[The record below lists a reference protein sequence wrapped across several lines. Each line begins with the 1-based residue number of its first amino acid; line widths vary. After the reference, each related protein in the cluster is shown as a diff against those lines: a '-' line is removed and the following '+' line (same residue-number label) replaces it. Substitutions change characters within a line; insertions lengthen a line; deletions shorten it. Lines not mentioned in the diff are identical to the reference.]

1 MIWSDYGFLLSKN
14 KFGENSII
22 SEFYTENHGKISG
35 IIYGATSKKIRNYLQ
50 IGNKFHIN
58 YNSKNENKLGY
69 LKIEIEKILTPL
81 FFEDKK
87 KLSCIVS
94 SMSLVKLLTVEN
106 QSNILIYKL
115 VEDFYS
121 FLENI
126 NWINKLI
133 FWELELLKLIGYDL
147 ELKNIVK
154 EEIVDSKKLYFVLG
168 NSEKKYIPNFL
179 VEKDYDVVDFNQIFN
194 GLKLVSDYLDK
205 SILRPNNI
213 SHPKSRIDFLN
224 LIKEWSSYFKSFAIL
239 FAK

>member
-1 MIWSDYGFLLSKN
+1 MIWSDCGYLLSKN

-22 SEFYTENHGKISG
+22 AEFFTENHGKISG
-35 IIYGATSKKIRNYLQ
+35 VIYGATSKKIRNYLQ

-69 LKIEIEKILTPL
+69 LNIEIEKILTPL

-94 SMSLVKLLTVEN
+94 SMSLVRLLTVDN
-106 QSNILIYKL
+106 QSNSNIYKL
-115 VEDFYS
+115 IQDFYN
-121 FLENI
+121 FLENK

-154 EEIVDSKKLYFVLG
+154 EEIIDDKKLYFVSS
-168 NSEKKYIPNFL
+168 NDEKKYIPNFL
-179 VEKDYDVVDFNQIFN
+179 VEKNNEVVDFNQMFT
-194 GLKLVSDYLDK
+194 GLKLIGDYLDK

-213 SHPKSRIDFLN
+213 SHPKSRIEFLN
-224 LIKEWSSYFKSFAIL
+224 SIKE
-239 FAK
+239 

>member
-1 MIWSDYGFLLSKN
+1 MIWSDCGYLLSKN

-22 SEFYTENHGKISG
+22 AEFFTENHGKISG
-35 IIYGATSKKIRNYLQ
+35 VIYGATSKKIRNYLQ

-69 LKIEIEKILTPL
+69 LNIEIEKILTPL

-94 SMSLVKLLTVEN
+94 SLSLVKLLTVDN
-106 QSNILIYKL
+106 QSNANIYKL
-115 VEDFYS
+115 IQDFYN
-121 FLENI
+121 FLENK

-154 EEIVDSKKLYFVLG
+154 EEIIDDKKLYFVS
-168 NSEKKYIPNFL
+168 NSDEKKYIPNFL
-179 VEKDYDVVDFNQIFN
+179 VEKNNEVVDFNQMFT
-194 GLKLVSDYLDK
+194 GLKLISDYLEK

-213 SHPKSRIDFLN
+213 SHPKSRIEFLN
-224 LIKEWSSYFKSFAIL
+224 VIKE
-239 FAK
+239 

>member
-1 MIWSDYGFLLSKN
+1 MIWSDYGYLLSKN
-14 KFGENSII
+14 KFGENSMIA
-22 SEFYTENHGKISG
+22 EFFTKNHGKISG
-35 IIYGATSKKIRNYLQ
+35 IVYGATSKKIRNYLQ

-69 LKIEIEKILTPL
+69 LNIEIEKILTPL

-94 SMSLVKLLTVEN
+94 SMNLVKLLTVDN
-106 QSNILIYKL
+106 QSNTNIFKLI
-115 VEDFYS
+115 ENFYN
-121 FLENI
+121 FLENK

-154 EEIVDSKKLYFVLG
+154 EEIIDDKKLYFV
-168 NSEKKYIPNFL
+168 SSSDEKKYIPNFL
-179 VEKDYDVVDFNQIFN
+179 VEKNNEVVDFNQMFS
-194 GLKLVSDYLDK
+194 GLKLISDYLEK

-224 LIKEWSSYFKSFAIL
+224 IIKE
-239 FAK
+239 

>member
-1 MIWSDYGFLLSKN
+1 MIFLCEKTSFSYHSYFTFL
-14 KFGENSII
+14 I
-22 SEFYTENHGKISG
+22 SESKTSWLRYDYLTKI
-35 IIYGATSKKIRNYLQ
+35 KLRNYIQ

-69 LKIEIEKILTPL
+69 LNIEIEKILTPL

-94 SMSLVKLLTVEN
+94 SLSLVKLLTVDN
-106 QSNILIYKL
+106 QSNANIYKL
-115 VEDFYS
+115 IEDFYN
-121 FLENI
+121 FLENK

-154 EEIVDSKKLYFVLG
+154 EEIIDDKKLYFVS
-168 NSEKKYIPNFL
+168 NSDEKKYIPNFL
-179 VEKDYDVVDFNQIFN
+179 VEKNNEVVDFNQMFS
-194 GLKLVSDYLDK
+194 GLKLISDYLEK

-213 SHPKSRIDFLN
+213 SHPKSRIEFLN
-224 LIKEWSSYFKSFAIL
+224 VIKE
-239 FAK
+239 

>member
-1 MIWSDYGFLLSKN
+1 MIWSDNGYFLSKN

-22 SEFYTENHGKISG
+22 AEFFTKKHGKISG

-50 IGNKFHIN
+50 IGNRFHLN
-58 YNSKNENKLGY
+58 YNSKSENKLGY

-81 FFEDKK
+81 FFDEKK

-94 SMSLVKLLTVEN
+94 SMNLVRLLTVDN
-106 QSNILIYKL
+106 QSNISIYNLIGN
-115 VEDFYS
+115 FYN
-121 FLENI
+121 FLKDT

-147 ELKNIVK
+147 EFKNIVN
-154 EEIVDSKKLYFVLG
+154 EEIIDDKKLYFVSS

-179 VEKDYDVVDFNQIFN
+179 VEKDYNVLDFKQILN

-213 SHPKSRIDFLN
+213 SHPKSRLDFLN
-224 LIKEWSSYFKSFAIL
+224 LIKE
-239 FAK
+239 

>member
-1 MIWSDYGFLLSKN
+1 MIWFDYGFLLSKN

-22 SEFYTENHGKISG
+22 AEFFTENHGKISG
-35 IIYGATSKKIRNYLQ
+35 MIYGATSKKIRNYIQ

-69 LKIEIEKILTPL
+69 LNIEIAKILTPL

-94 SMSLVKLLTVEN
+94 SMSLVKLLTVDN
-106 QSNILIYKL
+106 QSNANIYKL
-115 VEDFYS
+115 IQDFYN
-121 FLENI
+121 FLKNK

-154 EEIVDSKKLYFVLG
+154 EEIIDDKKLYFVS
-168 NSEKKYIPNFL
+168 NSDEKKYIPNFL
-179 VEKDYDVVDFNQIFN
+179 VEKNNEVVDFNQMFS
-194 GLKLVSDYLDK
+194 GLKLISDYLEK

-224 LIKEWSSYFKSFAIL
+224 VIKE
-239 FAK
+239 

>member
-1 MIWSDYGFLLSKN
+1 MIWSNCGYLLSKN

-22 SEFYTENHGKISG
+22 AEFFTENHGKISG
-35 IIYGATSKKIRNYLQ
+35 VIYGATSKKIRNYIQ

-69 LKIEIEKILTPL
+69 LNIEIEKILTPL

-94 SMSLVKLLTVEN
+94 SMSLVKLLTVDN
-106 QSNILIYKL
+106 QSNANIYKL
-115 VEDFYS
+115 IEDFYN
-121 FLENI
+121 FLENK

-154 EEIVDSKKLYFVLG
+154 EEIIDDKKLYFVV
-168 NSEKKYIPNFL
+168 NSDEKKYIPNFL
-179 VEKDYDVVDFNQIFN
+179 VEKNNEVVDFNQMFT
-194 GLKLVSDYLDK
+194 GLKLISDYLEK

-213 SHPKSRIDFLN
+213 SHPKSRIEFLN
-224 LIKEWSSYFKSFAIL
+224 VIKE
-239 FAK
+239 